1 MTSDGIRHVQNMVI
15 KTGEILTMVEK
26 SDLRK
31 EYFQYIVVN
40 FDDKT

>member
-1 MTSDGIRHVQNMVI
+1 MTSDGIRHFQNMEN
-15 KTGEILTMVEK
+15 KTGEILTMVKK

-31 EYFQYIVVN
+31 EYFQYTVVS